1 MLDKLFNR
9 PRKLANKPD
18 SVDIEPVAENPRVP
32 ISVRSLSRHFG
43 DFKALEN
50 ISFDLAKGESLG
62 IVGLNGAGKSTLLQ
76 IIAGTLKPSSGEV
89 LTSGRLV
96 AMLELGTGFNPE
108 YTGLENIYLNASIL
122 GIPRKTIKEKLPE
135 IEAFAEIGD
144 FVHKP
149 VKTYSSGMSVRLA
162 FSMLTQVNPDIMII
176 DEALSVGD
184 AYFSHKCMNLIR
196 KFRENGKTFLVVS
209 HSPSAIKSLC
219 DRAILLE
226 KGVMTKMGSPNDVLD
241 YYNAIIAN
249 KEEEFLKVEQA
260 ESKGRTTTRSGNGKA
275 RIQSFDLMDSMSQPR
290 RVFEIGEYLK
300 IYCSIKANIELECPT
315 LGFLIKDKLGNDVF
329 GTNTHHLKFDSGTIR
344 TGELLNLV
352 FETQLYIGAGE
363 YSVTLAAHEGD
374 RHVIENY
381 DWYDGVVIFRVIP
394 DSSSYFTGIARLPAQ
409 VNFAPD
415 DVKLRRHYSY
425 GLRIDPQSE
434 QPMSR
439 YLVEGWSVIEV
450 DRTWTDGATA
460 TIMLDIEPSKT
471 DRTLRLDVTPYVD
484 SSKPN
489 QAIHISLFG
498 KTLFSVKIEKRSI
511 LEIPIPKNR
520 LENQQL
526 LHVVINTPDAI
537 VSKPISDPRHLGIAL
552 HFFEII

>member
-1 MLDKLFNR
+1 VLNKLVSR
-9 PRKLANKPD
+9 LKKSAIKPD
-18 SVDIEPVAENPRVP
+18 ASVTEPFERKSNVP
-32 ISVRSLSRHFG
+32 VSVRSVSRFFG

-89 LTSGRLV
+89 LTNGRLV
-96 AMLELGTGFNPE
+96 AMLELGTGFNPD

-122 GIPRKTIKEKLPE
+122 GIPRKTINEKLPE
-135 IEAFAEIGD
+135 IEAFAEIGG
-144 FVHKP
+144 FIHKP

-162 FSMLTQVNPDIMII
+162 FSMLTQVDPDIMII

-241 YYNAIIAN
+241 YYNAIIAA
-249 KEEEFLKVEQA
+249 KEEESLKIEQA

-275 RIQSFDLMDSMSQPR
+275 RIQSFDLMDSSDQPK
-290 RVFEIGEYLK
+290 RVFEMGECLK
-300 IYCSIKANIELECPT
+300 IYCSIKANIELKCPT
-315 LGFLIKDKLGNDVF
+315 LGFLIRDKLGNDVF

-344 TGELLNLV
+344 AGEILNLV

-394 DSSSYFTGIARLPAQ
+394 DSSSYFTGVARLPAR

-415 DVKLRRHYSY
+415 DVKLKRHYSF
-425 GLRIDPQSE
+425 GLRVDPQSE
-434 QPMSR
+434 QPISR

-450 DRTWTDGATA
+450 DRVWTDGAKA
-460 TIMLDIEPSKT
+460 TIMLDIEPSNT
-471 DRTLRLDVTPYVD
+471 DRTFRLDLTPYVD

-489 QAIHISLFG
+489 QTLHISLFG
-498 KTLFSVKIEKRSI
+498 EILLSEKIETHSI
-511 LEIPIPKNR
+511 LEIPIPKDR
-520 LENQQL
+520 LKNQQCL
-526 LHVVINTPDAI
+526 QVIISTPDAI
-537 VSKPISDPRHLGIAL
+537 VSKPNSDPRYLGIAL
-552 HFFEII
+552 HFFEIV